1 MDDSPFGRFVH
12 ALARYVALAG
22 GAVLV
27 AMIAVTVI
35 SIIGRMLIP
44 LNLLVGTDFSPIP
57 GDYEIVEAGMAF
69 AIFAFL
75 PWCHLTRGHA
85 LVAIVTDR
93 LPVRYSAVAELIV
106 DVLFLVVSSFI
117 AWRHFIGLLDKLG
130 YMETT
135 FILRLPLWWWYA
147 GGMVGA
153 LTMIVITAYCSV
165 RSARNALSASP
176 EMPKGEVAE

>member
-1 MDDSPFGRFVH
+1 MDSSPIGRFVH

-27 AMIAVTVI
+27 AMIAVTVV
-35 SIIGRMLIP
+35 SIIGRILIP
-44 LNLLVGTDFSPIP
+44 LNALVGTDFSPIP

-85 LVAIVTDR
+85 VVAIVTDR
-93 LPVRYSAVAELIV
+93 LPVRYNAIAELVI
-106 DVLFLVVSSFI
+106 DILFLVI
-117 AWRHFIGLLDKLG
+117 AVLITWRHWAGLIDKMG
-130 YMETT
+130 YNETT

-153 LTMIVITAYCSV
+153 VTFILVAAYCTV
-165 RSARNALSASP
+165 RSAGNAFSREP
-176 EMPKGEVAE
+176 QMPKGEIAE